1 MELTR
6 KCPLCEAEISY
17 PNTSMYNRANR
28 ENRCCKACSYKK
40 SPACQKRILSYDRNC
55 PKCGKHLTYKVYF
68 TWWWANK
75 HDQPCRSC
83 AKLGK
88 TMPDGFSEKMS
99 SLMRGENNPM
109 YGRHHT
115 QQVKDFISQNN
126 RCNRS
131 KSGQTTSEETREKM
145 RTAKL
150 KWIDEHGSGPAYN
163 PAACAFMD
171 LLKPDYNF
179 QHALNGGEFRV
190 CGYSVDGY
198 DAEKNVVFEYDE
210 PHHFVKK
217 TWELKKR
224 DIARMERIKK
234 ELGCTFLRYD
244 ERKNVLKEA

>member
-1 MELTR
+1 
-6 KCPLCEAEISY
+6 
-17 PNTSMYNRANR
+17 
-28 ENRCCKACSYKK
+28 
-40 SPACQKRILSYDRNC
+40 
-55 PKCGKHLTYKVYF
+55 
-68 TWWWANK
+68 
-75 HDQPCRSC
+75 
-83 AKLGK
+83 
-88 TMPDGFSEKMS
+88 
-99 SLMRGENNPM
+99 
-109 YGRHHT
+109 
-115 QQVKDFISQNN
+115 
-126 RCNRS
+126 
-131 KSGQTTSEETREKM
+131 M

-244 ERKNVLKEA
+244 ERKNVLKET